1 MTVLDIIVPFSL
13 DTPTPEL
20 ELCLAG
26 IAASTSGQYQATL
39 VPTKDCAPDGRVNEI
54 SEIVARA
61 CPSLPWR
68 VVDYGHDSG
77 VTAPVLRAILNA
89 EGQYVAVVPT
99 THALAD
105 PNWFGK
111 LQVPFMR
118 TPQCGL
124 AFAADAPELVASGA
138 QPFLWSARTGSPG
151 RVVLSIRETLTAIAR
166 SARLLD
172 YPEALIWSAKSLG
185 LVTWGVPGVRI
196 DIADAPA
203 PASPRSQ
210 PRNAHRPG

>member
-1 MTVLDIIVPFSL
+1 
-13 DTPTPEL
+13 
-20 ELCLAG
+20 
-26 IAASTSGQYQATL
+26 
-39 VPTKDCAPDGRVNEI
+39 
-54 SEIVARA
+54 VA
-61 CPSLPWR
+61 CCN
-68 VVDYGHDSG
+68 DEG
-77 VTAPVLRAILNA
+77 VTAPVLAAIA
-89 EGQYVAVVPT
+89 AAQSQYVAVVPT
-99 THALAD
+99 THALDD

-124 AFAADAPELVASGA
+124 AFAADAPELVGSGA
-138 QPFLWSARTGSPG
+138 QPFPWSARHGAPG
-151 RVVLSIRETLTAIAR
+151 RVVLSLRETLIAIAR

-196 DIADAPA
+196 DIAGAPA
-203 PASPRSQ
+203 PANPRSQ